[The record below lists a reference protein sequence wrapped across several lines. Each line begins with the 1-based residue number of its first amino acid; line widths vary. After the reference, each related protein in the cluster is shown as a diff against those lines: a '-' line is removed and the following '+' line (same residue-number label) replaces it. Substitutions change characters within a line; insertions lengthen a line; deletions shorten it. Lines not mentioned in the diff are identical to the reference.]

1 MKDDA
6 VAPDDPSS
14 AVERRLATI
23 LMADVFGYSRMMGED
38 EERTV
43 RIFRGHRAVC
53 DELLKVH
60 RGRVFNTAGDA
71 ILAEF
76 PSAVEA
82 VRCATEIQAA
92 LRTRNEHLP
101 EEQRMWFRI
110 GINLGDVIIQG
121 GDLLGDGVNVAAC
134 IQTIA
139 EPQAAVI
146 DNGTI
151 DDAQGSHTG
160 GGRHRRR

>member
-1 MKDDA
+1 M
-6 VAPDDPSS
+6 VDDPREP
-14 AVERRLATI
+14 AAPTLERKLVTI
-23 LMADVFGYSRMMGED
+23 LSADVAGYSALMAAD
-38 EERTV
+38 EEQTLRTFREHS
-43 RIFRGHRAVC
+43 RIFESLVT
-53 DELLKVH
+53 LH

-92 LRTRNEHLP
+92 LRTRNEHLR

-121 GDLLGDGVNVAAC
+121 GDLLGD
-134 IQTIA
+134 
-139 EPQAAVI
+139 
-146 DNGTI
+146 
-151 DDAQGSHTG
+151 
-160 GGRHRRR
+160 